1 MCAVA
6 ILTNF
11 NEVMMVTYRQ
21 WVVGMALMASAL
33 TAQAGTLRCGSK
45 LVTEGEPTATLLSK
59 CGQPA
64 LVEPITRSAQSA
76 TGELTQ
82 ISAGERWTYQMGS
95 GKFMQIVTINN
106 GVIVSIENGPRQ

>member
-1 MCAVA
+1 MVSYQKVALAVV
-6 ILTNF
+6 L
-11 NEVMMVTYRQ
+11 VT
-21 WVVGMALMASAL
+21 ATL

-59 CGQPA
+59 CGKPA
-64 LVEPITRSAQSA
+64 LVEPITQSAQSA

-82 ISAGERWTYQMGS
+82 ISTGERWTYEMGS